1 MTKPMGFEMPQPCP
15 FNSVFYTSGLSSIG
29 APEPHHSGRLSLLRR
44 PIEGTALFDGMG
56 SWPYQWIDGPED
68 IDCLYEDFRHLVS
81 VTVVTQPGYVPR
93 GRGEDAVLLKQHYV
107 YDPALPAPALSA
119 RAQARLNRCADI
131 ATFEC
136 ATDSA
141 RCARMTEMYEQLM
154 IRRGLRGS
162 YVDFPARHFEVIDT
176 LPCGLFFQVRGD
188 VGVGAMC
195 CGVRFGD
202 MLQILHTASSPE
214 GLRWDASYL
223 LMAGLQ
229 AYARENGVRLLTGGM
244 PSGGSEGLRI
254 FKQRWSNRFEPAY
267 LLRIVNNPA
276 QYAALSAANAS
287 ATSFFP
293 AYRAPV

>member
-1 MTKPMGFEMPQPCP
+1 MGLVMPQPCP
-15 FNSVFYTSGLSSIG
+15 FNSVFYTSGLGSIG
-29 APEPHHSGRLSLLRR
+29 EPEPDHSGRLSLLRR
-44 PIEGTALFDGMG
+44 SIAGTALFDGMG
-56 SWPYQWIDGPED
+56 SWPYQWIGGPED

-93 GRGEDAVLLKQHYV
+93 GRGEDAVLLKQHFV
-107 YDPALPAPALSA
+107 YDPALPTPPLSA
-119 RAQARLNRCADI
+119 RAQARLDRCADI
-131 ATFEC
+131 ARFEC

-141 RCARMTEMYEQLM
+141 RCARMTQMYEQLM

-162 YVDFPARHFEVIDT
+162 YVDFPACHFEVIAA

-188 VGVGAMC
+188 DGVGAMC

-229 AYARENGVRLLTGGM
+229 AYAREHGVRVLTGGM
-244 PSGGSEGLRI
+244 PTGGSEGLRI
-254 FKQRWSNRFEPAY
+254 FKQRWSNRFEPAF
-267 LLRIVNNPA
+267 LLRIINNPTE
-276 QYAALSAANAS
+276 YAALSRGC